1 MDNREPV
8 RTILARMD
16 ERLKNIDE
24 SIKNTYGLI
33 HGNGQQP
40 GLLSRVQTLEDYH
53 KNENGFF
60 KKYGGILAW
69 LGTTIL
75 ALYSAIKHQ

>member
-1 MDNREPV
+1 MGNREPV

-33 HGNGQQP
+33 HGDGQQP
-40 GLLSRVQTLEDYH
+40 GLRSRVQTLEDFH
-53 KNENGFF
+53 RNENGFF

-75 ALYSAIKHQ
+75 ALYSAIKQ